1 MRLDGVWFVIIKPM
15 LGDWE
20 MPGITAI
27 RAVERRRLVRLG
39 VPGLDGDLQQDLG
52 HESLAVEVHGS
63 LQGDP
68 LRDDFLTA
76 VRERHLAGEPLAFVA
91 DIVTATKLEQVLVE
105 ACEVLESND
114 WAEHVRYRL
123 VLREYVEPPEP
134 PAPLDELGIGLDAD
148 LDALADLGLTGLE
161 LPDLLGSVP
170 TLGDPV
176 APVKP
181 ALDGVRAATAG
192 LGEAVGAL
200 TSLFTSPPPDA

>member
-1 MRLDGVWFVIIKPM
+1 MIIKPM

-20 MPGITAI
+20 VTGITAI
-27 RAVERRRLVRLG
+27 RAVERRRLARMG
-39 VPGLDGDLQQDLG
+39 IPGLDGDLQQDLG
-52 HESLAVEVHGS
+52 HESLAVEIHGS

-68 LRDDFLTA
+68 LRDAFLTA

-91 DIVTATKLEQVLVE
+91 DIVTATKLERVLVE
-105 ACEVLESND
+105 ECEVLESND
-114 WAEHVRYRL
+114 WADHVRYRL

-134 PAPLDELGIGLDAD
+134 PTPVDELGADLDAD
-148 LDALADLGLTGLE
+148 LDLLADLGLTGLE

-170 TLGDPV
+170 SLGDPV

-192 LGEAVGAL
+192 LGEAMGVL
-200 TSLFTSPPPDA
+200 TGIFTSPPPAAP

>member
-1 MRLDGVWFVIIKPM
+1 MIIKPM

-20 MPGITAI
+20 VTGITAI
-27 RAVERRRLVRLG
+27 RAVERRRLARMG
-39 VPGLDGDLQQDLG
+39 IPGLDGDLQQDLG
-52 HESLAVEVHGS
+52 HESLAVEIHGS

-68 LRDDFLTA
+68 LRDTFLTA

-91 DIVTATKLEQVLVE
+91 DIVTATKLERVLVE
-105 ACEVLESND
+105 ECEVLESND
-114 WAEHVRYRL
+114 WADHVRYRL

-134 PAPLDELGIGLDAD
+134 PTPVDELGADLDAD
-148 LDALADLGLTGLE
+148 LDLLADLGLTGLE

-170 TLGDPV
+170 SLGDPV

-192 LGEAVGAL
+192 LGEAMGVL
-200 TSLFTSPPPDA
+200 TGIFTSPPPAAP

>member
-1 MRLDGVWFVIIKPM
+1 MIIKPM

-20 MPGITAI
+20 VTGITAI
-27 RAVERRRLVRLG
+27 RAVERRRLARMG
-39 VPGLDGDLQQDLG
+39 IPGLDGDLQQDLG
-52 HESLAVEVHGS
+52 HESLAVEIHGS

-68 LRDDFLTA
+68 LRDAFLTA

-91 DIVTATKLEQVLVE
+91 DIVTATKLERVLVE
-105 ACEVLESND
+105 ECEVLESND
-114 WAEHVRYRL
+114 WADHVRYRL

-134 PAPLDELGIGLDAD
+134 PTPVDELGADLDAD
-148 LDALADLGLTGLE
+148 LDLLADLGLTGLE

-170 TLGDPV
+170 SLGDPV

-192 LGEAVGAL
+192 LGEAMGAL
-200 TSLFTSPPPDA
+200 TRIFTSPPPAAP

>member
-1 MRLDGVWFVIIKPM
+1 MIIKPM

-20 MPGITAI
+20 VTGITAI
-27 RAVERRRLVRLG
+27 RAVERRRLARMG
-39 VPGLDGDLQQDLG
+39 IPGLDGDLQQDLG
-52 HESLAVEVHGS
+52 HESLAVEIHGS

-68 LRDDFLTA
+68 LRDAFLTA

-91 DIVTATKLEQVLVE
+91 DIVTATKLERVLVE
-105 ACEVLESND
+105 ECEVLESND
-114 WAEHVRYRL
+114 WADHVRYRL

-134 PAPLDELGIGLDAD
+134 PTPVDVLGADLDAD
-148 LDALADLGLTGLE
+148 LDLLADLGLTGLE

-170 TLGDPV
+170 SLGDPV

-192 LGEAVGAL
+192 LGEAMGVL
-200 TSLFTSPPPDA
+200 TGIFTSPPPAAP

>member
-1 MRLDGVWFVIIKPM
+1 MIIKPM

-20 MPGITAI
+20 VTGITAI
-27 RAVERRRLVRLG
+27 RALERRRLARMG

-52 HESLAVEVHGS
+52 HESLAVEIHGS
-63 LQGDP
+63 LQGDEV
-68 LRDDFLTA
+68 RDTFLTA

-91 DIVTATKLEQVLVE
+91 DIVTATQLEQVLVE
-105 ACEVLESND
+105 ECEVLESND

-134 PAPLDELGIGLDAD
+134 PSPVDDLGAELGLELD
-148 LDALADLGLTGLE
+148 LLAELGLTGLE
-161 LPDLLGSVP
+161 LPNLLGDVP

-176 APVKP
+176 APVQP

-192 LGEAVGAL
+192 LGEAIAALGAL
-200 TSLFTSPPPDA
+200 FNSPPPP